1 VVAKSAEEARKSA
14 IPMPVQTPTGTNDA
28 TGTSG
33 LASDYTQFLKNIAKN
48 PALISGYSRLLKTAG
63 YYKGKVTSKYTPALQ
78 AAFNKAEEAR
88 MSIFAVNP
96 MDRDTFLTMPVDTG
110 TGGSG
115 GPNIVKNVTVFTP
128 ELAKN
133 LIEEVIRGS
142 LGRNATTAEI
152 KKYTTALAG
161 IQDKAATVTKYS
173 TSGGVQTAQVTPG
186 IDQKQYL
193 VDQIAK
199 TDESKANQV
208 LGYYETFMNA
218 LGGR

>member
-1 VVAKSAEEARKSA
+1 
-14 IPMPVQTPTGTNDA
+14 MPVGSSSGVSKYTPKVVDTTADASGTTGT
-28 TGTSG
+28 TGA
-33 LASDYTQFLKNIAKN
+33 ASDFTDFLKNVAKN
-48 PALISGYSRLLKTAG
+48 PALISGYSRLLKTSG
-63 YYKGKVTSKYTPALQ
+63 YYKGKITSKYTPALQ
-78 AAFNKAEEAR
+78 AAFFKAEDAR
-88 MSIFAVNP
+88 MSIFAFNP
-96 MDRDTFLTMPVDTG
+96 MDRNTFLSMPVDTG

-115 GPNIVKNVTVFTP
+115 GPNVVKNVTVFTP

-142 LGRNATTAEI
+142 LGRNATNAEI
-152 KKYTTALAG
+152 KKYTSVLAG
-161 IQDKAATVTKYS
+161 IQDKASTVTKYS

-193 VDQIAK
+193 IDQIAK